1 MTILP
6 KKKPTKDKNET
17 ETTDHSSMGHPHT
30 STDNRHDKSNRGR
43 NSPTRWLPS
52 TSRDELLTGQDPG
65 GSYEGFDG
73 SNGNKRRHRS
83 SPHRS
88 VRKHRLHNHQRSTT
102 HTASSSAASNEYEET
117 LTGQNS
123 DDEYVPPKC
132 PDNIDELEIW
142 FETSL
147 KEKKGYTIKKMGE
160 DGACLFRAVADQVY
174 GDQEMHAVIRKSC
187 VDYMAKNA
195 DYFSH
200 YVTEDFTTYL
210 NRKRLDNCHG
220 NHVEMQAICEIFNR
234 PIEVYQYSL
243 DPINTFS
250 CSYKTDNEPIRISY
264 HRNTHYNSIVDPY
277 KATIGVGLGL
287 PGLQP
292 GLAEKNL
299 MGDAVQQS
307 ENTHIEKCMLEDKL
321 KETDW
326 EVTQETIEEQVA
338 RESYLQW
345 LMDNQNRAKT
355 HTSTRSAS
363 ATCTSCLPSAT
374 CTSCLPSATCSS
386 SCDLV
391 YNDKPSSSE
400 MRMGRSPRNRSNPNS
415 QQNSPQQVDIPE
427 HHSPKLGD
435 LGRTGSPKVHPEP
448 ESMDATT
455 IGLSQGAVGG
465 IFEFDETSSL
475 MNQQSSMLSGYQDW
489 DEDDILAQVLAQ
501 SQQEYLD
508 SLKKN
513 SDLPPFNS

>member
-147 KEKKGYTIKKMGE
+147 KEKKGFTIKKMGE

-292 GLAEKNL
+292 GLAEKTL

-363 ATCTSCLPSAT
+363 ATCTSCLPSA
-374 CTSCLPSATCSS
+374 ATCSS

-427 HHSPKLGD
+427 HHSPKLAD

-455 IGLSQGAVGG
+455 VGLSQGAVGG
-465 IFEFDETSSL
+465 MCEFDETSSL

-508 SLKKN
+508 SFKKN
-513 SDLPPFNS
+513 SDIPPFNS

>member
-6 KKKPTKDKNET
+6 KKKPSKDKNES
-17 ETTDHSSMGHPHT
+17 ESTDHSSMGHTLST
-30 STDNRHDKSNRGR
+30 SETRHDKPARGR
-43 NSPTRWLPS
+43 NSLPS
-52 TSRDELLTGQDPG
+52 TSRDDHLAGQDPG
-65 GSYEGFDG
+65 GTYEGFDP
-73 SNGNKRRHRS
+73 STSNKRRHRS
-83 SPHRS
+83 SPHRN
-88 VRKHRLHNHQRSTT
+88 VRKHRHNHQRTT
-102 HTASSSAASNEYEET
+102 PHTCTATTTPQAAEFEES

-132 PDNIDELEIW
+132 PDNIEELERW
-142 FETSL
+142 FEDSL
-147 KEKKGYTIKKMGE
+147 KEQKGFIIKKMGE

-174 GDQEMHAVIRKSC
+174 GDQEMHSVIRKSC

-220 NHVEMQAICEIFNR
+220 NHVEMQAICELFNR
-234 PIEVYQYSL
+234 PIEVYQYSIE
-243 DPINTFS
+243 PINTFS
-250 CSYKTDNEPIRISY
+250 CSYKTEDEPIRISY

-287 PGLQP
+287 PGFQP
-292 GLAEKNL
+292 GLADKNL
-299 MGDAVQQS
+299 MCDAVKQS
-307 ENTHIEKCMLEDKL
+307 ENTHIETCMLEDKL

-345 LMDNQNRAKT
+345 LMDNQNRAKS
-355 HTSTRSAS
+355 HSSLSTSRSA
-363 ATCTSCLPSAT
+363 SAT

-386 SCDLV
+386 SCDLM
-391 YNDKPSSSE
+391 YSDKPSSSE
-400 MRMGRSPRNRSNPNS
+400 GRSGRSPRNRSNPNS
-415 QQNSPQQVDIPE
+415 QQNSPKQADPVDLF
-427 HHSPKLGD
+427 SPKLSEQT
-435 LGRTGSPKVHPEP
+435 RTSSPKKLAEADMLEP
-448 ESMDATT
+448 A
-455 IGLSQGAVGG
+455 GAVGG
-465 IFEFDETSSL
+465 GMFGFNETSSL
-475 MNQQSSMLSGYQDW
+475 MNRQSSLLNGYQEW

-513 SDLPPFNS
+513 SDFSPFKS

>member
-264 HRNTHYNSIVDPY
+264 HRNTHYNSIVDPC

-374 CTSCLPSATCSS
+374 CSS

-465 IFEFDETSSL
+465 MFEFDETSSL

>member
-6 KKKPTKDKNET
+6 KKKPNKDKNET
-17 ETTDHSSMGHPHT
+17 ETADHSSMGHTHT
-30 STDNRHDKSNRGR
+30 TSENRHEKPSRGR

-52 TSRDELLTGQDPG
+52 TSRDELLPGQDPG
-65 GSYEGFDG
+65 GSYEGFDA
-73 SNGNKRRHRS
+73 SNSNKRRHRS

-88 VRKHRLHNHQRSTT
+88 SRKHRQHNHQRSTP
-102 HTASSSAASNEYEET
+102 HAASSSSQANEYEET
-117 LTGQNS
+117 ITGHNS

-132 PDNIDELEIW
+132 PDNIEELESW

-147 KEKKGYTIKKMGE
+147 KEQKGFIIKKMGE
-160 DGACLFRAVADQVY
+160 DGACLFRAVADQIY
-174 GDQEMHAVIRKSC
+174 GDQEMHGAVRKNC

-220 NHVEMQAICEIFNR
+220 NHVEMQAICELFNR
-234 PIEVYQYSL
+234 SIEVYQYSL
-243 DPINTFS
+243 EPINTFS

-264 HRNTHYNSIVDPY
+264 HQNTHYNSITDPY

-287 PGLQP
+287 PGFQP

-299 MGDAVQQS
+299 MGDACQQS

-345 LMDNQNRAKT
+345 LMDNQNRAKS

-374 CTSCLPSATCSS
+374 CSS
-386 SCDLV
+386 SCDLM
-391 YNDKPSSSE
+391 YSDKPSSSE
-400 MRMGRSPRNRSNPNS
+400 GRMGRSPRNRSNPNS

-427 HHSPKLGD
+427 HHSPKLSEQ
-435 LGRTGSPKVHPEP
+435 GRTGSPKTHPEV
-448 ESMDATT
+448 EAMEATVS
-455 IGLSQGAVGG
+455 IPQGAAGG
-465 IFEFDETSSL
+465 AFSFDETSSL
-475 MNQQSSMLSGYQDW
+475 MNHQSSLLSGYQDW

-501 SQQEYLD
+501 SQHEYLD
-508 SLKKN
+508 SLRKN
-513 SDLPPFNS
+513 SDLSPFNS

>member
-374 CTSCLPSATCSS
+374 CSS